1 MLRRHW
7 RETEFEAVEEL
18 RTELRDLLSMLG
30 HVDAE
35 GIVPKRSQRSKPEE
49 TEPLGFML

>member
-30 HVDAE
+30 HVDAQA
-35 GIVPKRSQRSKPEE
+35 VTPRRSQRPKLEE